1 MQRCPACGS
10 IIPESYVWC
19 ACGFN
24 LVVGTRTGPISHRRL
39 LFHGTTATLYRVYFV
54 NLLLTI
60 LTLGIYGPWA
70 RVKIRQYCYGQTE
83 LEGDRFA
90 FHGTGEELLI
100 GWLKLAPFVAL
111 FFGARIAKDAYWE
124 GPIAEATFLAIF
136 YGGLLLLMPIAIAG
150 SWRYRLSRTSWR
162 GIRFSFRGH
171 TKDFMRVFV
180 VGALLTVVSLGLYY
194 PFFHSNIRRFIVS
207 NSYFGNRRFEYDGK
221 GSDLFG
227 RYAIVL
233 ALPLLCLIIAVVS
246 VLLVLSD
253 RTALMSPSLVMV
265 LIISIIISSLYWF
278 WFAAARER
286 YYWAHTSFGTARFQ
300 SIVTGRRLMNL
311 KLANGLLLGI
321 TYGLAL
327 PYVQIRKIR
336 FAYDNRSVEGPLDLR
351 AIQQEAQAASATG
364 EGMAEFLDTGFLDID
379 LGF

>member
-111 FFGARIAKDAYWE
+111 F
-124 GPIAEATFLAIF
+124 
-136 YGGLLLLMPIAIAG
+136 
-150 SWRYRLSRTSWR
+150 S
-162 GIRFSFRGH
+162 
-171 TKDFMRVFV
+171 
-180 VGALLTVVSLGLYY
+180 
-194 PFFHSNIRRFIVS
+194 
-207 NSYFGNRRFEYDGK
+207 
-221 GSDLFG
+221 
-227 RYAIVL
+227 
-233 ALPLLCLIIAVVS
+233 
-246 VLLVLSD
+246 
-253 RTALMSPSLVMV
+253 
-265 LIISIIISSLYWF
+265 
-278 WFAAARER
+278 
-286 YYWAHTSFGTARFQ
+286 
-300 SIVTGRRLMNL
+300 
-311 KLANGLLLGI
+311 
-321 TYGLAL
+321 
-327 PYVQIRKIR
+327 
-336 FAYDNRSVEGPLDLR
+336 
-351 AIQQEAQAASATG
+351 AQG
-364 EGMAEFLDTGFLDID
+364 
-379 LGF
+379 

>member
-1 MQRCPACGS
+1 MAS
-10 IIPESYVWC
+10 
-19 ACGFN
+19 
-24 LVVGTRTGPISHRRL
+24 
-39 LFHGTTATLYRVYFV
+39 LYRVYFV
-54 NLLLTI
+54 SLLLTI

-70 RVKIRQYCYGQTE
+70 RVKIRQYFYGHTE
-83 LEGDRFA
+83 LEGDRFV

-124 GPIAEATFLAIF
+124 GPIAEVTFFAIF
-136 YGGLLLLMPIAIAG
+136 YGGLLVLMPIAIAG

-180 VGALLTVVSLGLYY
+180 VGALRTVVSLGVYY
-194 PFFHSNIRRFIVS
+194 PYFHSNIRRFIVS
-207 NSYFGNRRFEYDGK
+207 NSYFGNRRFDYNGK
-221 GSDLFG
+221 GSDLSG
-227 RYAIVL
+227 RYARVL
-233 ALPLLCLIIAVVS
+233 VPPLLCLIFVV
-246 VLLVLSD
+246 VLPRFVLPD
-253 RTALMSPSLVMV
+253 GGGLILPFIIFSLFV
-265 LIISIIISSLYWF
+265 SIIFSSLYWF

-286 YYWAHTSFGTARFQ
+286 YYWAHTSFGNARFQ

-311 KLANGLLLGI
+311 KLSNGLLLGI

-336 FAYDNRSVEGPLDLR
+336 FAYDNRSVKGPLDLT

-364 EGMAEFLDTGFLDID
+364 EGMAEFLDTGFLDMD